1 MKQLSGLDATFLYLE
16 SPQTPMHVGGLHL
29 YALPKGFKGD
39 FSKVVREH
47 IRRRLHL
54 APIFTNRLLFMPFD
68 IGHPAWRTDPNVDL
82 DYHIRRVSL
91 PKPGT
96 LAQLEAACAKLH
108 MQLIDRNRP
117 LWEFYVFT
125 GLKTK
130 QIGFYTKVHHAALDG
145 QAGTALANAVLDISP
160 KPRTVAPRDAS
171 RSIKA
176 TPIPGV
182 GTLLSAAFSNTLAQY
197 AKIVRSL
204 PAAASAI
211 SGAISKSSGSAKSGN
226 SILAPR
232 TVFNT
237 SLSTQRVF
245 VTAAMD
251 LSRAKSIGKSLE
263 ASLNDVVLFVCSTAL
278 RNYLLLHDALP
289 RKSLV
294 AAMPVSLRAAG
305 DKELNN
311 QSSMMLVSLG
321 TQYAEPKRRLTAIL
335 ESTAKIKDGLQ
346 KLKSLMPTDYP
357 SLLAPWLVGGIA
369 SAYNRSGIASS
380 LPMPANVVI
389 SNVPGPTAPLFLAG
403 AQMLTF
409 HPVSIIVH
417 GIALN
422 ITVQS
427 YAGSIDFGLIA
438 CKKAVP
444 DLRKLA
450 AALNDALDELE
461 ALV

>member
-16 SPQTPMHVGGLHL
+16 SAQTPMHVGGLHL
-29 YALPKGFKGD
+29 YELPKGFKGD

-47 IRRRLHL
+47 IRSRIHL
-54 APIFTNRLLFMPFD
+54 APIFTNRLIFMPFD
-68 IGHPAWRTDPNVDL
+68 IGHPAWHTDPTVDL
-82 DYHIRRVSL
+82 DYHIRHVSL

-117 LWEFYVFT
+117 LWEFYIFT

-145 QAGTALANAVLDISP
+145 QAGTALANAVLDIGP
-160 KPRTVAPRDAS
+160 KPRKVAPADPS
-171 RSIKA
+171 RAIKA
-176 TPIPGV
+176 TPVPGI

-197 AKIVRSL
+197 AKIARSL
-204 PAAASAI
+204 PAAASAVG
-211 SGAISKSSGSAKSGN
+211 GAISNSSGLTKKAAG
-226 SILAPR
+226 ILAPR
-232 TVFNT
+232 TVFNAA
-237 SLSTQRVF
+237 LSTQRVF

-251 LSRAKSIGKSLE
+251 MARAKAIGKSLD
-263 ASLNDVVLFVCSTAL
+263 ASLNDVVLFVCSTAM

-305 DKELNN
+305 NKEFNN
-311 QSSMMLVSLG
+311 QASMMLVSLG
-321 TQYAEPKRRLTAIL
+321 TQYAEPKKRLAAIL
-335 ESTAKIKDGLQ
+335 ESTAKVKDGLQ
-346 KLKSLMPTDYP
+346 RLKNVMPTDYP
-357 SLLAPWLVGGIA
+357 SFLAPWLVGGIA
-369 SAYNRSGIASS
+369 SAYNRSGIASA

-389 SNVPGPTAPLFLAG
+389 SNVPGPTAPLYLAG

-450 AALNDALDELE
+450 AALSDALDELE